1 MINELNVNIKEY
13 AYRNKSLESSF
24 LPNIPAQ
31 VISYK
36 YAYDLFKLIE
46 PNKNQV
52 KSDWRGDFNLTY
64 TYGGKLANNRKLR
77 LNVFNKRK
85 IEKTYNVIG
94 VIEGSIEP
102 DRYIILGNHRD
113 SWSFGS
119 IDPSSGT
126 SVMMEVSRV
135 LASLKNN
142 KIWTPKRSI
151 MFISWGAEEY
161 GLIGSYEWV
170 DVIMIF
176 LYYSQLEFV
185 ILI

>member
-1 MINELNVNIKEY
+1 LKNFIIDY
-13 AYRNKSLESSF
+13 AYRNRTLESIY

-36 YAYDLFKLIE
+36 FAYDLFKLIE
-46 PNKNQV
+46 SNKNEV
-52 KSDWRGDFNLTY
+52 KSDWKGDFNLTY
-64 TYGGKLANNRKLR
+64 TYGGKLSNNRKLK

-94 VIEGSIEP
+94 VIEGSVEP

-135 LASLKNN
+135 LASMK
-142 KIWTPKRSI
+142 KDKKWTPKRSI

-161 GLIGSYEWV
+161 GLVGSYEFV
-170 DVIMIF
+170 DVILIF
-176 LYYSQLEFV
+176 VSFYFAY
-185 ILI
+185 I